1 MRTKKQDT
9 MTKLDKTFQTTGIK
23 MPEINHKT
31 HDKSRGIHTRK
42 LAEPRAHGNS
52 AEMGTRPGGS
62 TAFQAAANS
71 KPCSCSTTVVT
82 AQVCLTHPHCSLTWT
97 DVTRDA

>member
-1 MRTKKQDT
+1 MLSPNT
-9 MTKLDKTFQTTGIK
+9 MTKLDKIFQTTGIK
-23 MPEINHKT
+23 MLDHKA
-31 HDKSRGIHTRK
+31 HDKSRGVHTRK
-42 LAEPRAHGNS
+42 SAEPRAHGNS
-52 AEMGTRPGGS
+52 AEMGARPGGS

-71 KPCSCSTTVVT
+71 KPCSCSTTAVT